1 MLVVRNNNCIII
13 FLSKNG
19 APLFFE
25 THGYNY
31 RNFALSPPVP
41 NYQQLTGY
49 CSDYDWIGTSLS
61 LYTSIKRSIQA
72 LNVAQFECRCYYIR
86 TSIRYM
92 TAILVKVLLKS
103 RLPLMSQTASW
114 GLNHSIPNVLCT
126 IFLSGFPHLQMN
138 SGQVRNRK
146 GRTISFQGL
155 DLLEFNLL
163 QNT

>member
-1 MLVVRNNNCIII
+1 MTESVL
-13 FLSKNG
+13 
-19 APLFFE
+19 
-25 THGYNY
+25 
-31 RNFALSPPVP
+31 
-41 NYQQLTGY
+41 
-49 CSDYDWIGTSLS
+49 LS
-61 LYTSIKRSIQA
+61 LSIQA